1 MNLVH
6 RLEGRR
12 NAASHEEGFTLVEL
26 MIVVVIIGILAAI
39 AIPIFSNQQ
48 RAAIEATVKED
59 VANNE
64 LVMVPSGNNKLYTN
78 SAKFMTLSVSTSDNE
93 RGYTVNAAGDVACTW
108 AFHTFSSTDI
118 VAFHFLSSTGRIAE
132 GTCPDLGVGSDTV
145 TSDGSAA
152 KPNTGGSGTV
162 GGTPSATP
170 TPTTAPVASLLTIPA
185 PTAAN
190 TSYSCAYASIDYTNN
205 FVKGNGQNII
215 NLKVTKTNPAA
226 ADWSCTIDYSAAPY
240 FGSKPSTYDGKIVT
254 TDLGG
259 TKVKFSNINSAS
271 GLSTESSQSFNLNTT
286 GVTYIDSPSD
296 YTVNLALDPANSKC
310 VLVKVSTTSSVPV
323 AWSATIDLSKFFSNN
338 PNSTNL
344 SAFDGKLI
352 SGTTWKISGQNNL
365 YSVNADRPI
374 TGVGATYAQI
384 CNWS

>member
-1 MNLVH
+1 MNLVQ
-6 RLEGRR
+6 RLERRR
-12 NAASHEEGFTLVEL
+12 NAASHEEGFTLIEL
-26 MIVVVIIGILAAI
+26 MIVVVIIGILAAV
-39 AIPIFSNQQ
+39 AIPIFANQQ
-48 RAAIEATVKED
+48 RSAIEATVKED
-59 VANNE
+59 VSSNE
-64 LVMVPSGNNKLYTN
+64 IVMIPSGNNKLYTN
-78 SAKFMTLSVSTSDNE
+78 SAKFMEISVSTSGNE
-93 RGYTVNAAGDVACTW
+93 RGYTVNEAGDVACTW

-118 VAFHFLSSTGRIAE
+118 VAFHFLSSSGRIAE
-132 GTCPDLGVGSDTV
+132 GTCPDLGEGSDTK
-145 TSDGSAA
+145 TSNGSAA
-152 KPNTGGSGTV
+152 QPNTGGGAN

-170 TPTTAPVASLLTIPA
+170 TNTAPAPVASLLTVTA

-205 FVKGNGQNII
+205 YSKGSGQNLV
-215 NLKVTKTNPAA
+215 NVKVTKTNPAA
-226 ADWSCTIDYSAAPY
+226 TDWSCTIDYSTAPY
-240 FGSKPSTYDGKIVT
+240 FGTKPTTYDGKVVT

-271 GLSTESSQSFNLNTT
+271 GLASEGSQAFNLNTN

-310 VLVKVSTTSSVPV
+310 VLVKVSTASQVPV

-344 SAFDGKLI
+344 SAFDGKLV
-352 SGTTWKISGQNNL
+352 SGTTWKISGQNSL